1 MASKKVRMTA
11 KYSKKLKKAK
21 KLKAIAPLSVEGGHA
36 VAD

>member
-1 MASKKVRMTA
+1 MKVSQLPVSA
-11 KYSKKLKKAK
+11 KKLKKAK